1 MNLDIFLFFSTD
13 NYLCYLRYSHKSE
26 LRFFKLIRKK
36 IRNSATI
43 PRNTEMRKMIK
54 NQERVIEEMML
65 EILNTTIENEKVS
78 DVGEVVIG

>member
-1 MNLDIFLFFSTD
+1 MFFSTD
-13 NYLCYLRYSHKSE
+13 NYLRYLRYSHKSE
-26 LRFFKLIRKK
+26 FFKLIRKK

-43 PRNTEMRKMIK
+43 PRNTEMRKIIK

-65 EILNTTIENEKVS
+65 ENLNITIENEEVS